1 MTRPIPTDLPDRCWS
16 VIGVGGE
23 RSCGE
28 LAEYIHCRNCPV
40 FMRAGRDLMEQEPP
54 AGYVQEWTEFLAG
67 ARLRQSARVI
77 AAMVFRLGDEWLALD
92 AKAIGEIAPIRP
104 AHSIAHRTGGALVGL
119 VNIRGQLQL
128 QVSLHKLLHLESNE
142 GMSRATPRLVV
153 IQQAAQ
159 GATAGATWV
168 FRVDEILGV
177 QRFSSSDVGPV
188 PVTVAQG
195 IGRVSRG
202 LLSMGARNVGFLDS
216 EGLFAMLRQAVG

>member
-1 MTRPIPTDLPDRCWS
+1 M
-16 VIGVGGE
+16 
-23 RSCGE
+23 
-28 LAEYIHCRNCPV
+28 
-40 FMRAGRDLMEQEPP
+40 
-54 AGYVQEWTEFLAG
+54 
-67 ARLRQSARVI
+67 
-77 AAMVFRLGDEWLALD
+77 
-92 AKAIGEIAPIRP
+92 
-104 AHSIAHRTGGALVGL
+104 
-119 VNIRGQLQL
+119 NIRGQLQL

-159 GATAGATWV
+159 GNAPAATWV

-177 QRFSSSDVGPV
+177 QRFSSADVGPV

-216 EGLFAMLRQAVG
+216 EALFALLRQAVG